1 MSAIEE
7 TKSDVAVRQPPAAA
21 TAERSSPSFLTQV
34 LNLLSSV
41 RFGVVL
47 LVLLAVACM
56 IGMLVVQ
63 QNVLPDFERYYAEL
77 TPAQKKVYGALGLF
91 DIYHVWYFNALLLL
105 LSLNIVLASIDRFP
119 GAWTYISRK
128 KLDASPKW
136 LKGQEQSATFVVA
149 GGGRAEAAEKIADA
163 FRAERLK
170 PTVTEKGGKTFVFGE
185 RGAWNRLG
193 AYAVH
198 VALLTIFFGG
208 FMTAQFGRNGNMPLE
223 PGASA
228 SQIREQV
235 INVDQFT
242 VRTHHLDFEVVCTD
256 IQQVLMRKDGAI
268 TSDNT
273 LDWRTGIKIKDP
285 EYGEHEAVVSLNNPY
300 DWRGYRFFQASFTP
314 EGKARQVTLRATPA
328 AGGEPQDVTIR
339 RDGSATLA
347 DGTRIDLNDFQSN
360 FSLGRTQPQDEDE
373 SVVYRNPAAVLAVTP
388 PGGQPSKAFA
398 FTPEM
403 AERAPFAKQPV
414 AGYTYRLVDFE
425 KAPRAHILAVQKDP
439 GATVVYVGFSLL
451 ALTLCAVFFFSHER
465 VWAVVEEQKAGE
477 FDDAAGRFDVTLG
490 GNTNRNK
497 LAFGDRFRR
506 LVALASGQPLEVKES

>member
-1 MSAIEE
+1 
-7 TKSDVAVRQPPAAA
+7 
-21 TAERSSPSFLTQV
+21 
-34 LNLLSSV
+34 V

-128 KLDASPKW
+128 KRDASAKW
-136 LKGQEQSATFVVA
+136 LKGQEQSATFILT
-149 GGGRAEAAEKIADA
+149 GRGRAEVAERLAAA

-170 PTVTEKGGKTFVFGE
+170 PEVTEKDGQTFVFGE

-223 PGASA
+223 PGAGA
-228 SQIREQV
+228 AEIKEQV
-235 INVDQFT
+235 INVDQFSI
-242 VRTHHLDFEVVCTD
+242 RTHQLPFEVFCTD

-273 LDWRTGIKIKDP
+273 LDWRTGIRIKDP
-285 EYGEHEAVVSLNNPY
+285 EYGEHEALVSLNNPY
-300 DWRGYRFFQASFTP
+300 DWRGYRFFQASFIAD
-314 EGKARQVTLRATPA
+314 GKARQITLRATPA
-328 AGGEPQDVTIR
+328 AGGEPQDVTIG

-347 DGTRIDLNDFQSN
+347 DGTRIDFKDFQAN
-360 FSLGRTQPQDEDE
+360 FSLGRTQPRDEDE
-373 SVVYRNPAAVLAVTP
+373 AAVYRNPAAILAVTP
-388 PGGQPSKAFA
+388 PGGQAAKAFA
-398 FTPEM
+398 FPPEM

-439 GATVVYVGFSLL
+439 GATVVYVGFLL
-451 ALTLCAVFFFSHER
+451 LGLTLCAVFFYSHER
-465 VWAVVEEQKAGE
+465 VWALIEERKADE
-477 FDDAAGRFDVTLG
+477 SDTLPSQFEVTLG

-497 LAFGDRFRR
+497 LAFDDRFRR
-506 LVALASGQPLEVKES
+506 LVALASGKPLEVKES